1 MKERF
6 ALIVSFVILTSLV
19 MGTWWAAEYSQR
31 AVDIDPPVRLTH
43 ERDNWAKQIVLV
55 RTNEH
60 GVVIHRLEGD
70 LMEHFPDDKSYDVVR
85 PRAFALKS
93 DNPLTIATSRT
104 ATVYDEGDR
113 IVMKGDA
120 IVLRLGDT
128 ERQPLNFR
136 TEVVTMLIKEDLA
149 YTDLPAI
156 ATSGRSRMSGTGMR
170 YNNATQQLDV
180 FKSTDVEIAPKDK
193 TDKTDNTEPAASR
206 PKR

>member
-55 RTNEH
+55 RTNEL

-85 PRAFALKS
+85 PRAFALQS

-136 TEVVTMLIKEDLA
+136 SDAVTMLIKEDLA

-193 TDKTDNTEPAASR
+193 TENTEPAASR

>member
-55 RTNEH
+55 RTNEL

-149 YTDLPAI
+149 YTALPAI

-193 TDKTDNTEPAASR
+193 TDNTEPAASR

>member
-193 TDKTDNTEPAASR
+193 TENTEPAASR

>member
-1 MKERF
+1 MRERF
-6 ALIVSFVILTSLV
+6 AIVVSLVILSALV
-19 MGTWWAAEYSQR
+19 MGTWWASDYSQR
-31 AVDIDPPVRLTH
+31 AVEIDPPVRLTH
-43 ERDNWAKQIVLV
+43 ERDHWAKKIVLV
-55 RTNEH
+55 RTDEK
-60 GVVIHRLEGD
+60 GLVIHRLEGD
-70 LMEHFPDDKSYDVVR
+70 LMEHFPDDQSYDVIR
-85 PRAFALKS
+85 PRAFGLKADS
-93 DNPLTIATSRT
+93 PLTIATSRT
-104 ATVYDEGDR
+104 ATVFDEGDR

-120 IVLRLGDT
+120 VLVRLADS

-136 TEVVTMLIKEDLA
+136 SDEVTMLIKEDLA

-193 TDKTDNTEPAASR
+193 AGTSEPAATR

>member
-6 ALIVSFVILTSLV
+6 AIIVSLVILTSLV
-19 MGTWWAAEYSQR
+19 LGTWWAADYSQR
-31 AVDIDPPVRLTH
+31 AVEIDPPVRLTH
-43 ERDNWAKQIVLV
+43 ERDHWATKIVLV
-55 RTNEH
+55 RTDEK
-60 GVVIHRLEGD
+60 GLVIHRLEGD
-70 LMEHFPDDKSYDVVR
+70 LMEHFPDDQSYDVVR
-85 PRAFALKS
+85 PRAFGLKA
-93 DNPLTIATSRT
+93 DNPLTIATSRI
-104 ATVYDEGDR
+104 ATVFDEGDR

-120 IVLRLGDT
+120 VLLRLADA

-136 TEVVTMLIKEDLA
+136 SDEVTMLIKKDLA

-180 FKSTDVEIAPKDK
+180 FKSTDVEIAPKD
-193 TDKTDNTEPAASR
+193 TTNATEPAATR

>member
-1 MKERF
+1 MRERF
-6 ALIVSFVILTSLV
+6 AIVVSLVILSALV
-19 MGTWWAAEYSQR
+19 MGTWWASDYSQR
-31 AVDIDPPVRLTH
+31 AVEIDPPVRLTH
-43 ERDNWAKQIVLV
+43 ERDHWAKKIVLV
-55 RTNEH
+55 RTDEK
-60 GVVIHRLEGD
+60 GLVIHRLEGD
-70 LMEHFPDDKSYDVVR
+70 LMEHFPDDQSYDVIR
-85 PRAFALKS
+85 PRAFGLKADS
-93 DNPLTIATSRT
+93 PLTIATSRT
-104 ATVYDEGDR
+104 ATVFDEGDR

-120 IVLRLGDT
+120 VLVRLADY

-136 TEVVTMLIKEDLA
+136 SDEVTMLIKEDLA

-193 TDKTDNTEPAASR
+193 AGTSEPAATR

>member
-19 MGTWWAAEYSQR
+19 MGTWWAADYSQR

-43 ERDNWAKQIVLV
+43 ELDNWAKQIVLV

-85 PRAFALKS
+85 PRAFALQS

-193 TDKTDNTEPAASR
+193 TENTEPAASR

>member
-19 MGTWWAAEYSQR
+19 MGTWWAADYSQR

-55 RTNEH
+55 RTNEL

-193 TDKTDNTEPAASR
+193 TENTEPAASR